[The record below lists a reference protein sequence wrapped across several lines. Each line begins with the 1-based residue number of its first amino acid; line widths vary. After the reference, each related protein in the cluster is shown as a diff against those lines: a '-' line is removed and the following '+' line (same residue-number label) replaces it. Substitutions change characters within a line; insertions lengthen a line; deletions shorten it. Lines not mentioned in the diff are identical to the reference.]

1 MQLPLQGT
9 FYNSSMVLCSYA
21 RFCLI
26 APALQNMLVPS
37 ASEETQA
44 VSRKVSCKGIRGKRL
59 FMSIFS
65 ALKKKPKCQ
74 YLSKNN
80 NEKMAKTVVVIL

>member
-21 RFCLI
+21 RFWLV

-37 ASEETQA
+37 ASEEMEA

-59 FMSIFS
+59 FVSIFS
-65 ALKKKPKCQ
+65 ALKKA
-74 YLSKNN
+74 
-80 NEKMAKTVVVIL
+80 KMSVFIQK